1 MCPLA
6 QCVRTRQRAKARLAA
21 RIRLRTAAGRRP
33 RNRSRPMEPIASHGI
48 ARVPRNRPPN
58 HSHSAEPITP
68 KKREPGGGCRRA
80 REERREEGVQLW
92 GSAGNLASGGVPLTA
107 SIQPPHAWRILRM
120 SLKGTRKNH
129 RSCTTT
135 AARARHGR
143 DSDHMIARLRHD
155 ADRGAS
161 WTRDRRECRHSR
173 SAPGRRFDA
182 HRRTGAVREPII
194 FTICSEFSAL
204 QTPIW
209 TT

>member
-1 MCPLA
+1 MNVDGCRPSRDS
-6 QCVRTRQRAKARLAA
+6 QVSEIHWHNVSVRDGGQRPASRHGFDCGPQPVVGHGTVPWNRL
-21 RIRLRTAAGRRP
+21 
-33 RNRSRPMEPIASHGI
+33 RPMEPLASRGTAH
-48 ARVPRNRPPN
+48 PN

-120 SLKGTRKNH
+120 SLKRTRKNH

-135 AARARHGR
+135 AARARHER

-161 WTRDRRECRHSR
+161 WTRGRRECRHNR

-182 HRRTGAVREPII
+182 PSPDRSGPRAHH
-194 FTICSEFSAL
+194 L
-204 QTPIW
+204 HYL
-209 TT
+209 